1 MPDPQNPPEIRHN
14 AQKHRFEAGEGT
26 EIAKL
31 NYRLHAGIVDL
42 VHVEVP
48 EEFQGMGLAGK
59 LASTALE
66 WARESGLKVTP
77 SCPYVKAYL
86 GKNPQFADLLA

>member
-1 MPDPQNPPEIRHN
+1 MPEPANAPAIRHN
-14 AQKHRFEAGEGT
+14 TEKHRFEAGDGA

-31 NYRLHAGIVDL
+31 NYRMHGGVVDL
-42 VHVEVP
+42 IHVEVP
-48 EEFQGMGLAGK
+48 EIFQGMGLAGK

-66 WARESGLKVTP
+66 WARASGLKVTP
-77 SCPYVKAYL
+77 SCPYVKAYV